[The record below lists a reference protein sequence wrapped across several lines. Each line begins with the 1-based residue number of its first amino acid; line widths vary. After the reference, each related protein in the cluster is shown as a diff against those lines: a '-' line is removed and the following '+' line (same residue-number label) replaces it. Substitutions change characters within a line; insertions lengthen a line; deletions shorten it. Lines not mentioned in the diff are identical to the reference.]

1 RGRVLAQALRV
12 RVDMAATRRRLR
24 ATFAELGEEA
34 YGRLLSGRL
43 GEDAELAGFRLR
55 IQGLMAE
62 IRQREAELR
71 EIMQCG
77 CGPAAPGPARS
88 GGDGGGDGETTPAG

>member
-1 RGRVLAQALRV
+1 MPTKKPIAEALRERLAEVAGRGRVLAQALRV

-43 GEDAELAGFRLR
+43 GEDA
-55 IQGLMAE
+55 
-62 IRQREAELR
+62 
-71 EIMQCG
+71 
-77 CGPAAPGPARS
+77 
-88 GGDGGGDGETTPAG
+88 